1 MKKSVLLAILFI
13 FSNAIFAQDALTF
26 DTCLQLALKNNLS
39 LKTAFN
45 DEKIASYQYKASYGK
60 FLPNVYGEAENRN
73 SWGREIDQN
82 TNQFV
87 NQDLKIYSGRV
98 NAVFN
103 LFSGFSA
110 INSVKSSREELKIQR
125 INIKKVQNE
134 ISIDLAQKFITIL
147 YLQEI
152 IVANKE
158 QIQSSEKQ
166 LELALLKFNSGVVS
180 ESEVFKI
187 KSQKAR
193 EELNLLTNE
202 NRLIDNLISL
212 KQLMNMPLEKEI
224 TLISPTTEINKNNL
238 LDENPYALTKKAIE
252 INPRY
257 NLSLLREKKARTNLS
272 LARSSLYPTLS
283 LRFLAGSNYTDNY
296 FDKGIF
302 ISNDDQI
309 DLNYSRGLRLN
320 LIVPIFSQMT
330 NYSKIKTSKMN
341 FKQSRIDTEIIQN
354 NLSKEV
360 LKAIA
365 DTKTSI
371 KKNEASTLGF
381 EFSRKS
387 YEADALKFEL
397 GKININ
403 ELNVTKL
410 AYNNAQ
416 AELIQSKYELLFNN
430 ALINF
435 YLGDE
440 FKL

>member
-1 MKKSVLLAILFI
+1 
-13 FSNAIFAQDALTF
+13 
-26 DTCLQLALKNNLS
+26 LQLALKNNLS

-82 TNQFV
+82 TNEFV
-87 NQDLKIYSGRV
+87 NQDLKIYSGRA

-110 INSVKSSREELKIQR
+110 INTVKSTKEELKIQR
-125 INIKKVQNE
+125 INIKKVENE

-166 LELALLKFNSGVVS
+166 LELAILKFNAGVVA

-187 KSQKAR
+187 KTQKAR

-212 KQLMNMPLEKEI
+212 KQLMNIPLEKEI
-224 TLISPTTEINKNNL
+224 TVLSPTTDIRKNNL
-238 LDENPYALTKKAIE
+238 LDENPYSLTKKAIE

-296 FDKGIF
+296 FDDGVS
-302 ISNDDQI
+302 ISNEDQI

-320 LIVPIFSQMT
+320 LIIPIFSQMT
-330 NYSKIKTSKMN
+330 TYSKIKTSKMN
-341 FKQSRIDTEIIQN
+341 FKQSRIDSEIIQN